1 MSQVK
6 SKASSKSAKYKVKK
20 TKKLKKTKKIK
31 RPQKVQKKKK
41 KKVRKKVNKPKKKSK
56 PKKVN
61 NIKEYVLTRKQ
72 YYNDSGINKAN
83 DQTLKWNKGIQ
94 SSLDELSR
102 VSTKGMNIQKHNEYM
117 TVYHSIKDSLWA
129 EYTKPRWSRQRF
141 RLYGVI
147 TVYNR
152 VISESENT
160 SLFNVTRGR
169 YGL

>member
-31 RPQKVQKKKK
+31 RPQKVKKTK
-41 KKVRKKVNKPKKKSK
+41 KKVPKKVNKPKKK
-56 PKKVN
+56 PKKD

-141 RLYGVI
+141 RLYG
-147 TVYNR
+147 
-152 VISESENT
+152 
-160 SLFNVTRGR
+160 
-169 YGL
+169 GL